1 MTETHEGGEDNDEG
15 HGGEAHLLLANL
27 ISRAKALLAELEQF
41 RQHLRIIR
49 QEQHIELAHF
59 RGTIQSELSMLEKLH
74 SKPETDSTTHVAKSS
89 NLPFLETV
97 WKTAKK
103 SSHVGA
109 LQKRVYYNSPSKSLS
124 SAMHHINLGIKR
136 PSEKGSRNAA
146 VTVDLIADQ
155 GLTWTKVSLVTNHR
169 ILMDLAKQGWDSGG
183 SEDEEDDDLPPR
195 MDDDDADMPLVKN
208 AKELCQASE
217 SYRVRTQKPK
227 VNLVLPRIQ
236 LGETKEVDAVIERCR
251 AAGVTLFCGES
262 VGHVPAI
269 QEALQT
275 MAPDPINSFTNTLNI
290 DCTILL
296 ALVSEFSHASVSKEP
311 WFHKSLQ
318 RQVEIEDNENLL
330 PSLLY
335 PALAKR
341 ELVCTSEAAKR
352 MREIVDTIGTPSEK
366 ARTAIMMGDDTSKTH
381 GQLIEDMQQWSAYP
395 VPSDWQLPI
404 RVVNRNDDDCQKE
417 MHPIAVQI
425 LDSMSKINSSVFG
438 YGWTSGNTTITSNRV
453 VVKQVENELEKCE
466 DLDDAV
472 WPKIWLCPTARSLV
486 GKEKRGASKK
496 DVKALPDPL
505 RREQQRRNG
514 LDVLS
519 QRAGHQV
526 EDLRP
531 DGYPCEDV
539 LAAKE
544 AASKA
549 YAQNGTQE
557 LADNPEK

>member
-183 SEDEEDDDLPPR
+183 SEDEGDDDLPPR
-195 MDDDDADMPLVKN
+195 MDDDDADIPLVKN

-227 VNLVLPRIQ
+227 VNLVLPRIK
-236 LGETKEVDAVIERCR
+236 LGETKEVDAVIDRCR
-251 AAGVTLFCGES
+251 AAGVTLFCGEG
-262 VGHVPAI
+262 VGHVPEI

-290 DCTILL
+290 D
-296 ALVSEFSHASVSKEP
+296 
-311 WFHKSLQ
+311 
-318 RQVEIEDNENLL
+318 
-330 PSLLY
+330 
-335 PALAKR
+335 
-341 ELVCTSEAAKR
+341 
-352 MREIVDTIGTPSEK
+352 
-366 ARTAIMMGDDTSKTH
+366 
-381 GQLIEDMQQWSAYP
+381 
-395 VPSDWQLPI
+395 
-404 RVVNRNDDDCQKE
+404 
-417 MHPIAVQI
+417 
-425 LDSMSKINSSVFG
+425 
-438 YGWTSGNTTITSNRV
+438 
-453 VVKQVENELEKCE
+453 
-466 DLDDAV
+466 
-472 WPKIWLCPTARSLV
+472 
-486 GKEKRGASKK
+486 
-496 DVKALPDPL
+496 
-505 RREQQRRNG
+505 
-514 LDVLS
+514 
-519 QRAGHQV
+519 
-526 EDLRP
+526 
-531 DGYPCEDV
+531 
-539 LAAKE
+539 
-544 AASKA
+544 
-549 YAQNGTQE
+549 
-557 LADNPEK
+557 

>member
-1 MTETHEGGEDNDEG
+1 MTESHEGGEHNDEDHDG
-15 HGGEAHLLLANL
+15 QTHVLLANL
-27 ISRAKALLAELEQF
+27 ISRAKTLLTELEQF

-49 QEQHIELAHF
+49 QEQYIELAHF
-59 RGTIQSELSMLEKLH
+59 RGTIQSELNMLEKLH

-146 VTVDLIADQ
+146 VTVDLIVDQ

-183 SEDEEDDDLPPR
+183 SEDEDDEDLPPR
-195 MDDDDADMPLVKN
+195 TEDDDADIALVKS
-208 AKELCQASE
+208 AKELCRASE

-227 VNLVLPRIQ
+227 VNIVLPRIQ
-236 LGETKEVDAVIERCR
+236 LGETKEVDAVLDRCR

-262 VGHVPAI
+262 PEHVLAI
-269 QEALQT
+269 QESLQT
-275 MAPDPINSFTNTLNI
+275 MAPDPIRSFSKTLNI

-341 ELVCTSEAAKR
+341 ELVCTVEAAKR
-352 MREIVDTIGTPSEK
+352 MREIVNTIGTPSEK
-366 ARTAIMMGDDTSKTH
+366 ARTAIMMGDDDSKSPT
-381 GQLIEDMQQWSAYP
+381 QLIEDMQQWSAYT

-404 RVVNRNDDDCQKE
+404 RVVDKNGDDCQKSL
-417 MHPIAVQI
+417 HPIVVQI
-425 LDSMSKINSSVFG
+425 LDSMTKINSSVFG
-438 YGWTSGNTTITSNRV
+438 YGWVSGKTTITSNRV
-453 VVKQVENELEKCE
+453 VAKQVENELEKCK
-466 DLDDAV
+466 DLDDTI

-486 GKEKRGASKK
+486 GKEKRGAKK
-496 DVKALPDPL
+496 DVKALADPL
-505 RREQQRRNG
+505 RRE
-514 LDVLS
+514 
-519 QRAGHQV
+519 
-526 EDLRP
+526 
-531 DGYPCEDV
+531 
-539 LAAKE
+539 
-544 AASKA
+544 
-549 YAQNGTQE
+549 
-557 LADNPEK
+557 